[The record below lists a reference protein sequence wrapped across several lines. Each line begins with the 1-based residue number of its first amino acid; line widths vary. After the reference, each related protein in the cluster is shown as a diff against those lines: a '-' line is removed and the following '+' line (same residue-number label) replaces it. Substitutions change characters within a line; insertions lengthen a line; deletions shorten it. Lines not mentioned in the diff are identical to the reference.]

1 MPQLEYFK
9 IYRERIDDGGGILS
23 GAAMSNGGMYP
34 DGAVNE
40 RITMLRFAV
49 VLLIILPVT
58 LFATPSDFDLICYNV
73 SVPVL
78 LSEIFIFP
86 RACIITL

>member
-1 MPQLEYFK
+1 MPQLEYSK
-9 IYRERIDDGGGILS
+9 IYRERTEEHGGGILS

-40 RITMLRFAV
+40 RVTMLRFAV

-58 LFATPSDFDLICYNV
+58 LFATPSDFDLISYNV
-73 SVPVL
+73 SVPDL
-78 LSEIFIFP
+78 
-86 RACIITL
+86 